1 MRKKLTY
8 AIFAIAASVALQSAA
23 EVPRTSDAR
32 AAGKYMSSQAN
43 SQTGIQP
50 SADRNTTQYN
60 HIRSFGHDGLTRIT
74 SSSTLTVPPMR
85 QMAKAATAAAFE
97 VYGTVVA
104 SDGGLTEGVYSI
116 TNAGFR
122 KLGDTKAAQGGAFG
136 DGTTYYVI
144 NKWIPTLEMYDLYKY
159 DMTTWWKE
167 SNTGIQ
173 GSYRASD
180 LSYDPVS
187 KKVYGCFSNGQTNQR
202 WEFCSADFSA
212 SSPSG
217 RKKICDINIWNACA
231 FNAAGELFIIDLNG
245 ELYSIDK
252 QTGRHRF
259 IGATGV
265 SPFYQGSAAI
275 SPVTGKM
282 YWSVSPE
289 TGNSGLYEV
298 SLTDGSATLLMEFPG
313 KEQVV
318 GLYVPGTAVKDDAP
332 GMVSDLKAVF
342 PDGALQGTL
351 DFTLPATLFSGAT
364 ATGEVSWEIKEKGW
378 SIGSGKGGYGEK
390 VSFPFA
396 TSYPGTYSFSIICT
410 NEAGS
415 GPETEISV
423 FIGKDSPLPPSNV
436 RAVRS
441 RDKVTLS
448 WNPCESGAEGGFFDP
463 SKVTYSVTRYIGDSG
478 VGELVAEGI
487 EANTFTDTID
497 EPDEPQLYSWCVQA
511 IHDGYA
517 SFGGFSNRVC
527 FGSYIAPFAPS
538 LSTKGDLE
546 YFITE
551 DRNGDSFSWDFY
563 QQGVVVAY
571 TSRSGQGN
579 DDWLISPAI
588 VLEAG
593 KSYTFS
599 ADFKTYKST
608 NPDQFEV
615 MIGDD
620 CTSAAMT
627 VTVIGK
633 TVAGETYVSYEGEIT
648 VPVTGK
654 YHIGVHNCSP
664 DSGAGLY
671 MRYFRVSAPG
681 PGDTPADPVDFTV
694 TPALDGSA
702 KASISLKAP
711 AVDRTGAPLGQLSKI
726 ELSRDGEVIRTFDS
740 PTPGS
745 ALTHEDVLAENAT
758 HTYRAVAFNASGEGR
773 AASSTVYVGI
783 PVPATPADATA
794 VETSSQGEVTL
805 SWTPVTTDV
814 DGNPIRP
821 EMVRYYLIDLV
832 GDQQVPIADN
842 LTETSYTFTSVSP
855 GEAQAFKQ
863 FAVAAKTSAGFSQA
877 RLTEAIPVGEPYAL
891 PYTESFAGGKAAT
904 IFGTR
909 PLVSAYYGKW
919 SIAGPDT
926 FTDMEAADG
935 DGGYAYHYCK
945 YIDCPSMLFTGKIA
959 LSGAR
964 KPILSFYLHD
974 AYNDIKDK
982 LDYANTSELEVMIDL
997 LDGKGYRSVKKN
1009 VIYQECD
1016 RQGWNLI
1023 TIDLSPYA
1031 GKTVQIGFVANTK
1044 KWTYVNIDA
1053 IRIGD
1058 ITDHDILAKFITIP
1072 ELTAPGKEFNVD
1084 VRVENLGSEPT
1095 SDYTVELF
1103 RNGEITDIKEG
1114 PTLGV
1119 GERATVRFTQTL
1131 TPDSEEETIYHA
1143 TVVYSPDMD
1152 NTNNTTAPKSI
1163 ALDQP
1168 TYPMVRDLTA
1178 TSAGNGFALDWT
1190 KPDLESITLSPITD
1204 TFESYSSWACENV
1217 GEWLFFDEDK
1227 GGAGGC
1233 QGVIMPGVP
1242 EGSEQSWFVLDARLE
1257 SLDRNLENT
1266 LNFSPHSG
1274 DKMLTAIYS
1283 MDFSSGPNPTTSIQN
1298 SDWAISPRLSGEAQT
1313 VKFWARAYSAYF
1325 DEQFEIYYSKA
1336 SNDLDDFELLTS
1348 EFGVKSQWKEF
1359 EYTLPEGARY
1369 FAIRYTSDYCYM
1381 LFVDD
1386 VTYTPA
1392 DSDPLQLI
1400 GYNIYRDGIRLN
1412 DEPVTAT
1419 SFADA
1424 DPPSTHH
1431 YAVSAVYRQGES
1443 RPRKQIVDFI
1453 KVGADQIAADR
1464 VVKVFATEGHIRLA
1478 GAEGRNVDIC
1488 SANGTMFYS
1497 GKGKD
1502 AMSIL
1507 VPSGIYIVRAGASIH
1522 KVIVR

>member
-8 AIFAIAASVALQSAA
+8 AIFVIAASVALQSAA

-32 AAGKYMSSQAN
+32 ASGKYVASQAN
-43 SQTGIQP
+43 SQTGIRP

-60 HIRSFGHDGLTRIT
+60 HIRTFGHDGLTRIT
-74 SSSTLTVPPMR
+74 PSSTLMAPPMR
-85 QMAKAATAAAFE
+85 QMAKAASTASFE
-97 VYGTVVA
+97 VYGTVVT
-104 SDGGLTEGVYSI
+104 SDGGYAEGVYSI

-144 NKWIPTLEMYDLYKY
+144 NQWIPTLEMYDLYKY
-159 DMTTWWKE
+159 DMKTWWKD
-167 SNTGIQ
+167 SNAGIQ
-173 GSYRASD
+173 ANYRASD

-187 KKVYGCFSNGQTNQR
+187 KKVYGCFDNGQLNHR
-202 WEFCSADFSA
+202 WEFCYADFSGNA
-212 SSPSG
+212 PSG

-231 FNAAGELFIIDLNG
+231 FNASGDLYIIDLNG
-245 ELYSIDK
+245 ELYNIDK
-252 QTGRHRF
+252 ETGRHRF
-259 IGATGV
+259 IGNTGV
-265 SPFYQGSAAI
+265 TPFYQGSAAI
-275 SPVTGKM
+275 SPVDGKM

-298 SLTDGSATLLMEFPG
+298 SLTDGHATLLMEFPN

-318 GLYVPGTAVKDDAP
+318 GLYVPGTAVPNGAP
-332 GMVSDLKAVF
+332 GMVTDFKANF
-342 PDGALQGTL
+342 PAGGLQGSL
-351 DFTLPATLFSGAT
+351 DFTLPSTLFSGEA
-364 ATGEVSWEIKEKGW
+364 ATGNVNWEVKENGW
-378 SIGSGKGGYGEK
+378 SIGSGSGTCGSK
-390 VSFPFA
+390 VSVPFSA
-396 TSYPGTYSFSIICT
+396 TMPATYNFTLVCT
-410 NEAGS
+410 NDAGS
-415 GPETEISV
+415 GPEAQLSV
-423 FIGKDSPLPPSNV
+423 YIGKDTPLVPANV
-436 RAVRS
+436 KAVRS
-441 RDKVTLS
+441 RDKVTLTWDAS
-448 WNPCESGAEGGFFDP
+448 TTGAGGGYFDP
-463 SKVTYSVTRYIGDSG
+463 SKVTYIVTRYEGDNGNG
-478 VGELVAEGI
+478 VVVSEGT
-487 EANTFTDTID
+487 ADNSFVDTL
-497 EPDEPQLYSWCVQA
+497 EETGSPTLYSYSVQA
-511 IHDGYA
+511 SHDGYA
-517 SFGGFSNRVC
+517 SFGAFSNYVC
-527 FGSYIAPFAPS
+527 YGSYTAPYTSSFNV
-538 LSTKGDLE
+538 KGDLN
-546 YFITE
+546 YFTVL
-551 DRNGDSFSWDFY
+551 DNNGDAFSWQYY
-563 QQGVVVAY
+563 QQGVLIAY
-571 TSRSGQGN
+571 TSPFGYGN

-588 VLEAG
+588 NLEAG
-593 KSYTFS
+593 KTYTFS
-599 ADFKTYKST
+599 ADFRTYKST
-608 NPDQFEV
+608 NPDEFEV
-615 MIGDD
+615 KLGDD
-620 CTSAAMT
+620 CTSSSMT
-627 VTVIGK
+627 TQVIRRTVP
-633 TVAGETYVSYEGEIT
+633 GEEYATYEGEIT
-648 VPVTGK
+648 VSSTGK
-654 YHIGVHNCSP
+654 YYVGVHNCSP
-664 DSGAGLY
+664 SSGGGLF
-671 MRYFRVSAPG
+671 MRNFRVSAPG
-681 PGDTPADPVDFTV
+681 PGNTPGEPKDFTV
-694 TPALDGSA
+694 ATALDGSA
-702 KASISLKAP
+702 KATISFRAP
-711 AVDRTGAPLGQLSKI
+711 DVDRIGAVLGSMTKI
-726 ELSRDGEVIRTFDS
+726 EVSRDGSVIKTFEN
-740 PTPGS
+740 PVPGTF
-745 ALTHEDVLAENAT
+745 LNYEDVLSENGT
-758 HTYRAVAFNASGEGR
+758 HTYKAVAFNTTGEGR
-773 AASSTVYVGI
+773 AASLTTYVGI
-783 PVPATPADATA
+783 PLPAVPGDVKA
-794 VETSSQGEVTL
+794 VETSSRGEVTV
-805 SWTPVTTDV
+805 SWSPVTTDA
-814 DGNPIRP
+814 DGNYIRP
-821 EMVRYYLIDLV
+821 ELVKYYLIDLV
-832 GDQQVPIADN
+832 EDKQIAIADN
-842 LTETSYTFTSVSP
+842 LTSTTYTFTSVGD
-855 GEAQAFKQ
+855 GEPQAFKK

-877 RLTEAIPVGEPYAL
+877 RVAEAIPVGEPYTL
-891 PYTESFAGGKAAT
+891 PYTESFAGGKAST

-909 PLVSAYYGKW
+909 PLVAAYYGQW

-959 LSGAR
+959 LTGAR

-997 LDGKGYRSVKKN
+997 LDGQGYRSVKKN

-1016 RQGWNLI
+1016 RQGWNLL
-1023 TIDLSPYA
+1023 TIDLSQYA
-1031 GKTVQIGFVANTK
+1031 GKTVQIGFVATTK

-1058 ITDHDILAKFITIP
+1058 ITDHDILAKYITIP

-1095 SDYTVELF
+1095 SGYTVELF
-1103 RNGEITDIKEG
+1103 RNGEITDIAEG
-1114 PTLGV
+1114 PALGV
-1119 GERATVRFTQTL
+1119 GERATVRFAQTL
-1131 TPDSEEETIYHA
+1131 APDSEDETIYHA
-1143 TVVYSPDMD
+1143 TVVYSPDKD
-1152 NTNNTTAPKSI
+1152 NTNNTTVPKSI

-1168 TYPMVRDLTA
+1168 AYPMVRDFTA

-1190 KPDLESITLSPITD
+1190 QPDLESITLSPITD

-1283 MDFSSGPNPTTSIQN
+1283 MDFSSGPNPITSIQN

-1348 EFGVKSQWKEF
+1348 EFGVKSQWKEY

-1392 DSDPLQLI
+1392 DSDPLELL

-1412 DEPVTAT
+1412 AEPVTVT
-1419 SFADA
+1419 SFVDA

-1443 RPRKQIVDFI
+1443 RPRKQTVDFI

-1464 VVKVFATEGHIRLA
+1464 VKVFATEGRIRLA
-1478 GAEGRNVDIC
+1478 GAEGRNVDVC
-1488 SANGTMFYS
+1488 SANGTVFYS
-1497 GKGKD
+1497 GQGKD

-1507 VPSGIYIVRAGASIH
+1507 VPNGIYIVRAGASIH